1 MMELSEHVAALG
13 QNLRLPTPGREIRHP
28 PASLLGREAD
38 AYDGTG
44 IATGVSQLLLM
55 ASEQGWSH
63 STGGWLD
70 PQ

>member
-28 PASLLGREAD
+28 RPPHSEERLTPTT
-38 AYDGTG
+38 GTG

-63 STGGWLD
+63 STGGCLD